1 MSIGSSAG
9 ATHQLPDVE
18 GAFEV
23 GISSI
28 PQVNPDEGKVISQG
42 PSLVMFKKADQQEV
56 VASWLLM
63 RYLTTNIE
71 FQAEMS
77 MQSGY
82 VPGIESVLENDIY
95 LEWLDSAEGYP
106 SGIAALSAS
115 VCMEQADFYFTS
127 PAFVGSSDARDQ
139 VGSLLQSV
147 FLGQQTVEEAF
158 EYAVKE
164 CLAGQK

>member
-9 ATHQLPDVE
+9 ANHQLPDVE

-23 GISSI
+23 GIASI
-28 PQVNPDEGKVISQG
+28 PQVNPEAGKVISQG

-56 VASWLLM
+56 IASWLLM

-95 LEWLDSAEGYP
+95 LEWLDSAKGVP
-106 SGIAALSAS
+106 GKIAALSAT
-115 VCMEQADFYFTS
+115 VCMNQADFYFTS

-139 VGSLLQSV
+139 VGSLMQSV
-147 FLGQQTVEEAF
+147 FLGQSTVNDAF
-158 EYAVKE
+158 EFAISE